1 MLKFENK
8 LKIMKILRTVLII
21 FTFALL
27 ACDEDDSSSEI
38 NFDQTITTT
47 LNVDITEDS
56 NVQPVNFSEVETVD
70 FTTIQQIQDNI
81 DDIQNATI
89 DALSFEVDNFIGAA
103 NTNVSSASI
112 SFDGTVIQVSDI
124 NLEQADNNNTIF
136 PIDDPSALSAIENA
150 LQNNTQAT
158 VTLQGT
164 IDSAPASFDVIIYL
178 DVTVTTSAN

>member
-1 MLKFENK
+1 
-8 LKIMKILRTVLII
+8 MKILKT
-21 FTFALL
+21 ALL
-27 ACDEDDSSSEI
+27 AFTFILLSCDEEDPSSDI
-38 NFDQTITTT
+38 NFDQTISTT

-56 NVQPVNFSEVETVD
+56 NGQPVSFSEVETVD

-81 DDIQNATI
+81 DDIQNASI
-89 DALSFEVDNFIGAA
+89 DALSFEVDEFTGAA
-103 NTNVSSASI
+103 NAVVTSASI

-124 NLEQADNNNTIF
+124 DLEQADNDNTLF
-136 PIDDPSALSAIENA
+136 PIDDPSALTAIENA

-178 DVTVTTSAN
+178 DVTVTASAG